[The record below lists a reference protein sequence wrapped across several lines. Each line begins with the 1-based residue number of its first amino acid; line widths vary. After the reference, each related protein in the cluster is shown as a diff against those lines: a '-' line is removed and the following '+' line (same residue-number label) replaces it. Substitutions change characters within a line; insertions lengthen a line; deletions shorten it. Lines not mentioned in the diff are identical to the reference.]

1 MSDVPAWVV
10 AKANTYAK
18 LTGKTPFVIY
28 QGLWNVMS
36 RDIEREILPLVRDQG
51 LSSIFVNTS
60 WCDDDKSI
68 GMALAPWDV
77 LHGGRIRTDAEEQRR
92 RESGEHGT

>member
-10 AKANTYAK
+10 AKANTYAR

-51 LSSIFVNTS
+51 LFSIFV
-60 WCDDDKSI
+60 KHI
-68 GMALAPWDV
+68 LV
-77 LHGGRIRTDAEEQRR
+77 
-92 RESGEHGT
+92 